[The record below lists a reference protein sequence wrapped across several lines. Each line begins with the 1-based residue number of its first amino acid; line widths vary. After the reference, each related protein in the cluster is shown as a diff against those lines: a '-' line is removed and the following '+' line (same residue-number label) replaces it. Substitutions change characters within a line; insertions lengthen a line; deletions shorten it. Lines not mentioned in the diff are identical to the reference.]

1 MTYTR
6 YLVERLAKAFGYNRR
21 SHRLSDAAT
30 EMHLLREAETHLGER
45 IWEKIEAIEALSS
58 EYWNL
63 RKLSREHKALQT
75 RIEECQ
81 QRLDR
86 AQDERAELINSSSV
100 GEYPEL
106 EQQSEQLLA
115 ALEQLSKEREVVSNE
130 GRSVRHLYNGAKTKL
145 EVLSMEGG
153 ASEEELIRVRTRLD
167 QLRDRFNELKQR
179 RDEINLKIQQGDTQL
194 DRINEQ
200 IAALSHKSR
209 EAAAAAFKEINLAN
223 KEVWQLR
230 AECGLIETRM
240 RQLHAE
246 IGRYISRHTSH
257 DGTCRAAASSQQG
270 LVDVMRALRR
280 SIALNHKLG
289 GTH

>member
-21 SHRLSDAAT
+21 AHRLSDAAA

-45 IWEKIEAIEALSS
+45 IWEEIEPIEALSN

-63 RKLSREHKALQT
+63 RKLTREHKELLK
-75 RIEECQ
+75 RIQECQ
-81 QRLDR
+81 ARLDR
-86 AQDERAELINSSSV
+86 AQEERAELINSGGIS
-100 GEYPEL
+100 EHPEL
-106 EQQSEQLLA
+106 EEQSEQLLTR
-115 ALEQLSKEREVVSNE
+115 LEQLSKEREVVSNE
-130 GRSVRHLYNGAKTKL
+130 GRNVRRLYNGAKTKL

-153 ASEEELIRVRTRLD
+153 SSEQELAQVRGRLE
-167 QLRDRFNELKQR
+167 QLRDRFNELKRR
-179 RDEINLKIQQGDTQL
+179 RDEINLKIQEGDARL
-194 DRINEQ
+194 DRLNEQ
-200 IAALSHKSR
+200 IAALSDKSR

-230 AECGLIETRM
+230 AECGLVETRM

-246 IGRYISRHTSH
+246 IGRYISRHAFH
-257 DGTCRAAASSQQG
+257 DATCRAAASREQG

-280 SIALNHKLG
+280 SVALNHKLG
-289 GTH
+289 GTR